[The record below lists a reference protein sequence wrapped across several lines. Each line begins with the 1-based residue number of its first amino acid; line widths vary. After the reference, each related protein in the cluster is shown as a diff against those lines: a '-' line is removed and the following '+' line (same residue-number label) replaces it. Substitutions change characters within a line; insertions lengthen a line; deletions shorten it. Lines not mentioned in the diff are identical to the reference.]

1 MGTHLNGKSNGRCP
15 LTLDTD
21 LSARAVETSTSSPQR
36 SGTLTVETTRFG
48 QLTVPGTQLITIPDG
63 LLGFPTATRYVI
75 LHHDQDQG
83 IPFRWLQ
90 SVEHPALAF
99 VIVDPWILKPDYA
112 LELSDEVCE
121 SLQLSEEEGPLIFSI
136 VTVPLEP
143 AMMTANLQ
151 GPLVVNPASR
161 LGQQVVLTNHPYT
174 TRHLIL
180 SELAQIG
187 DRDDV
192 AAGSFHCS
200 AV

>member
-1 MGTHLNGKSNGRCP
+1 M
-15 LTLDTD
+15 
-21 LSARAVETSTSSPQR
+21 
-36 SGTLTVETTRFG
+36 
-48 QLTVPGTQLITIPDG
+48 IPAG
-63 LLGFPTATRYVI
+63 LLGFPEATRYVI
-75 LHHDQDQG
+75 LHHDQEQG

-99 VIVDPWILKPDYA
+99 VIVDPWVLKPDYT

-121 SLQLSEEEGPLIFSI
+121 SLQLSEEEGPLIFAI

-143 AMMTANLQ
+143 VMMTANLQ
-151 GPLVVNPASR
+151 GPLVVNPAAR
-161 LGQQVVLTNHPYT
+161 LGQQVVLANSLYT

-187 DRDDV
+187 DGDDV
-192 AAGSFHCS
+192 AAGSFHRS

>member
-1 MGTHLNGKSNGRCP
+1 
-15 LTLDTD
+15 
-21 LSARAVETSTSSPQR
+21 VETSTSSPQR

-151 GPLVVNPASR
+151 GPLVINPASTAWR
-161 LGQQVVLTNHPYT
+161 KFLAGCHPE
-174 TRHLIL
+174 RKRRV
-180 SELAQIG
+180 S
-187 DRDDV
+187 RD
-192 AAGSFHCS
+192 ASLRS
-200 AV
+200 A